1 MSEESEEGKEE
12 TKVLAKCL
20 NCSSVLEDRF
30 CSHCGQDSKEFKRS
44 VWNVFVRFFETF
56 TDFDNKLW
64 SSLFPLIFKPGF
76 LTRQFLAGK
85 RKSYLNPIQMYAF
98 FSFLYFFTFFYMP
111 DFVSVDKSSL
121 AERLTK
127 EMSDSNSLE
136 TDLNDTIPFGSI
148 GNSKITI
155 KRDAKQKDKITINQG
170 SLQTLK
176 SYDSSQLSHPKS
188 KRHGFIVRSIYRK
201 TLDVLEKSRNKDS
214 TALASL
220 IETFK
225 ANSANL
231 IILLLPL
238 FALILKILY
247 IRRSFYYV
255 EHLIFSI
262 HFHCFAFLIL
272 SIGNILFSCIAMPDE
287 FEVYL
292 FLGVFIYFF
301 IAMKKMY
308 GQSWKLTFLK
318 FNLWGASYTVLLV
331 LGLML
336 NLLVSAIL
344 S

>member
-111 DFVSVDKSSL
+111 DFVSDKSSL
-121 AERLTK
+121 AEQK
-127 EMSDSNSLE
+127 SEEMSDSDSLKPGQIG
-136 TDLNDTIPFGSI
+136 TIAFEKFG
-148 GNSKITI
+148 NTKITF
-155 KRDAKQKDKITINQG
+155 KRDSSKAKLNADFNNLPTV
-170 SLQTLK
+170 K
-176 SYDSSQLSHPKS
+176 SYDSTQLTLPHIK
-188 KRHGFIVRSIYRK
+188 KDGFIVRSIYRK
-201 TLDVLEKSRNKDS
+201 AFEVFEKIQSKDS
-214 TALASL
+214 IILPAILDK
-220 IETFK
+220 FK
-225 ANSANL
+225 ANTANL

-292 FLGVFIYFF
+292 LLGVFIYFF

-318 FNLWGASYTVLLV
+318 FNLWGVSYTVLLV